1 MPSVK
6 PRGTGKRTLLDRVRR
21 WGIVLG
27 VLLVALY
34 TYAVMTA
41 GGRDLADVLASLD
54 PFLLALPLVATLLSY
69 LTMSLSYAG
78 IARAAGSSIRQRD
91 MLRITFVA
99 NTANYVLPTG
109 GLSGFALR
117 MMMLQKKGVTAGRAV
132 LISFTQTLL
141 TNVMLVVFILY
152 GLLHMIASGNL
163 DAGSVAAVATVSV
176 LLFVFLGSCLL
187 MVYRQSARDF
197 LLGKVLDLSEM
208 VLKRLG
214 HFDGLKIRLHRFFL
228 HIDEGMEFF
237 ADRPRAM
244 VGPLAWIFL
253 DWVCTIAVL
262 YAAFYSVGSG
272 VSYSDVVIAFSVA
285 IVVAVVS
292 FVPGGV
298 GVLDGTLFAM
308 FARAEV
314 PDEQIVLALMIFRIS
329 FYVIPVLLSLGLARG
344 AFADVEESDSSEL
357 L

>member
-1 MPSVK
+1 VGPQRTVK
-6 PRGTGKRTLLDRVRR
+6 VTLWGRVRR
-21 WGIVLG
+21 WGIALG

-41 GGRDLADVLASLD
+41 GGRDLADVISTLD
-54 PFLLALPLVATLLSY
+54 PFLLSLPLFATLLSY
-69 LTMSLSYAG
+69 LTMSLSYEG
-78 IARAAGSSIRQRD
+78 IARAAGSDIRQRD

-109 GLSGFALR
+109 GFSGFALR
-117 MMMLQKKGVTAGRAV
+117 MMMLKKKGVTAGRAV

-163 DAGSVAAVATVSV
+163 DGGSVAAVAAVSGI
-176 LLFVFLGSCLL
+176 LFAFLGSCLL
-187 MVYRQSARDF
+187 MVYRQSARDL
-197 LLGKVLDLSEM
+197 LLGKVLDICEAIL
-208 VLKRLG
+208 VRFG
-214 HFDGLKIRLHRFFL
+214 YFDQYKVGLHRFFL

-237 ADRPRAM
+237 AERPRAM

-253 DWVCTIAVL
+253 DWVFTIAVL
-262 YAAFYSVGSG
+262 YAAFYSVGAD

-298 GVLDGTLFAM
+298 GVLDATLFAM
-308 FARAEV
+308 FARTGI
-314 PDEQIVLALMIFRIS
+314 PDEQSVLALMIFRVS
-329 FYVIPVLLSLGLARG
+329 FYVIPVLLSLAMARS
-344 AFADVEESDSSEL
+344 AFADVNLDESGDEDGL
-357 L
+357 